1 MNSISMQAAKISA
14 ALLSKDAV
22 KEEQAAPA
30 QVSTLLPLADL
41 KKICQG
47 VKTVLTTPVE
57 QGGWGLPAD
66 LFAMVKGQ
74 RTLLT
79 VEPYMEYAKSADGKV
94 DFNTVVKHSN
104 TILLKDAGFQVNAG
118 GKSFWTG
125 GNSWTLG
132 FGKKDENG
140 LGVIVEPW
148 NSKARTEYHERQ
160 VVLHALLMEQAK
172 GAPAQPARQ

>member
-1 MNSISMQAAKISA
+1 MNSIATQAARISA
-14 ALLSKDAV
+14 ALLSKDSV
-22 KEEQAAPA
+22 KEEQAASA
-30 QVSTLLPLADL
+30 QASALLPLADL
-41 KKICQG
+41 KKICQD
-47 VKTVLTTPVE
+47 VKRVLTTPVE

-66 LFAMVKGQ
+66 LFKMESGK
-74 RTLLT
+74 RTILT
-79 VEPYMEYAKSADGKV
+79 VEPYMEYAKTADGKV
-94 DFNTVVKHSN
+94 DYSQVVKYSN

-140 LGVIVEPW
+140 MGVIVEPW

-172 GAPAQPARQ
+172 NAPAAPARQ